1 MADNAKT
8 LIQLKNESGQKL
20 YPVISE
26 GSISNGSITED
37 KLSKGIADKLNS
49 AATDANNLKS
59 LKDDVDTLKGDKTVI
74 GSVDKKVSDAI
85 SSLVG
90 SAPDTLNT
98 LQKIAEEMQ
107 NPANNTAKT
116 VLDEVANKANTT
128 ALNSEIERAKA
139 AEQANTEKITQNT
152 ENITTLQNTML
163 QYEIV
168 SQG

>member
-49 AATDANNLKS
+49 AATNANLKS
-59 LKDDVDTLKGDKTVI
+59 LKDDVDTLKGDKTVT

-152 ENITTLQNTML
+152 ENIATLQNTML

>member
-49 AATDANNLKS
+49 AATDANLKS
-59 LKDDVDTLKGDKTVI
+59 LKDDVDTLKGDKTVT

-152 ENITTLQNTML
+152 ENIATLQNTML